1 MKWLRT
7 IVVFDKGNVV
17 AERDW
22 ATVHESYVRSIEA
35 IEHPAGAG
43 KFTLRRKLRLPD
55 GQWKRNGVGYM
66 RSSFLRQMVDAEK
79 WQTEAA
85 VELRRDRIQPTL
97 RLYPKGDAH
106 REPITSEFG
115 SFDFQTV
122 TKEGLRVVIE
132 WETGNISSSHRSMNK
147 LAIAL
152 ASGVIQVGVLIV
164 PSRACYEQLTD
175 RIGNIGEL
183 SGYLELWEA
192 AKAAVKRGL
201 LAISV
206 VEHDEITDDQ
216 SVPYLTVGND
226 GRAKKAKAK
235 AATRT
240 KAARAKAAKLKRKLK
255 GGGE

>member
-7 IVVFDKGNVV
+7 IIVFDKGNVV
-17 AERDW
+17 AELDW
-22 ATVHESYVRSIEA
+22 TAVHGSYVRSIEA
-35 IEHPAGAG
+35 IKHPANSE
-43 KFTLRRKLRLPD
+43 KFTLRRKLHLPN

-66 RSSFLRQMVDAEK
+66 RSSFLRQMVDVEK
-79 WQTEAA
+79 WHREAA

-97 RLYPKGDAH
+97 RLYPKGDAYQ
-106 REPITSEFG
+106 EPITSDFG
-115 SFDFQTV
+115 GFDFQTV

-164 PSRACYEQLTD
+164 PSRACYDQLTD

-206 VEHDEITDDQ
+206 VEHDAITDDQ
-216 SVPYLTVGND
+216 SVPYLKVGDD
-226 GRAKKAKAK
+226 GRAKKAKAQ
-235 AATRT
+235 
-240 KAARAKAAKLKRKLK
+240 AAKSKRKLK
-255 GGGE
+255 GRSE